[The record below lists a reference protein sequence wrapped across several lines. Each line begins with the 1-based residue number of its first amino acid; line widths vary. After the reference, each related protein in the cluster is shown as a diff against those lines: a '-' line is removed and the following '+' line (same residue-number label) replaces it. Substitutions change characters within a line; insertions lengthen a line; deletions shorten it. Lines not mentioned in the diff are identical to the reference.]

1 MAKNAS
7 KTGLDYTN
15 VLTNSHNEEA
25 GALNIVDVGSFVPAR
40 YGKVLLEYNVDGT
53 ISKVDYL
60 SNGVYQETRV
70 VCNADSVG
78 SAHKTTVNFTGRT
91 PQLLAG
97 KAFVVYDAI
106 GATAIWFNMDESNL
120 EPVVPSTYR
129 SIEIKISSLD
139 NPSTIASITAQKIH
153 DDPLF
158 IAMYSLQYTIIS
170 VANAGLRLD
179 SYDVNSGVSLKNT
192 PGSNAQTLNNKVWYL
207 NSGGNLQQYYIWY
220 NVSGTGTDPL
230 ISGKTGIAVPVPLG
244 ATASTVATNTKIA
257 LENTQKFTVIAKDDT
272 LLITNNNVGVCTAAA
287 EGNSNFV
294 IFVQKSGE
302 DRELLVTLL
311 LGYNSNG
318 ELISVERP

>member
-1 MAKNAS
+1 MAKNPS

-25 GALNIVDVGSFVPAR
+25 RALNIVDVGSFVPAR
-40 YGKVLLEYNVDGT
+40 YGKVLLEYNTDGT

-60 SNGVYQETRV
+60 SDGTYQETRV

-106 GATAIWFNMDESNL
+106 GATAIWFNMDELNS

-129 SIEIKISSLD
+129 SLEIKISSSD
-139 NPSTIASITAQKIH
+139 NTSVIASKTAQKVH
-153 DDPLF
+153 ADPLF

-170 VANAGLRLD
+170 VANVGLRTD
-179 SYDVNSGVSLKNT
+179 SYDINSGVSLKNT
-192 PGSNAQTLNNKVWYL
+192 PGSNSQTLNNKVWYI
-207 NSGGNLQQYYIWY
+207 NTGGNLQQYYVWY
-220 NVSGTGTDPL
+220 SVSGTGTDPL
-230 ISGKTGIAVPVPLG
+230 ISGKTGIMVPVPLG
-244 ATASTVATNTKIA
+244 ATASTVALNTKIA
-257 LENTQKFTVIAKDDT
+257 LENTQKFTAVAKDDT
-272 LLITNNNVGVCTAAA
+272 LLITNNNIGVCTAAT

>member
-25 GALNIVDVGSFVPAR
+25 AAINIIDAGSLVPAR
-40 YGKVLLEYNVDGT
+40 YGKVLLEYNSDGS
-53 ISKVDYL
+53 ISKIDYL

-78 SAHKTTVNFTGRT
+78 TAHKTTVNFLGRT

-106 GATAIWFNMDESNL
+106 GATAIWFNMDNSNT

-129 SIEIKISSLD
+129 SIEINILSSD
-139 NPSTIASITAQKIH
+139 NSSTIAAKTAQKVH

-158 IAMYSLQYTIIS
+158 IAMYSLHYTIIS
-170 VANAGLRLD
+170 VANAGVRLD
-179 SYDVNSGVSLKNT
+179 SYDVNSGITLKNT
-192 PGSNAQTLNNKVWYL
+192 PGSNAQTLNNKVWYI
-207 NSGGNLQQYYIWY
+207 NTGGNLQQYYVWY
-220 NVSGTGTDPL
+220 SVSGTGTDPL
-230 ISGKTGIAVPVPLG
+230 VSGKTGIVVNVPLG
-244 ATASTVATNTKIA
+244 ATAATVATNTKIA
-257 LENTQKFTVIAKDDT
+257 LENTQKFTVIAKEDT
-272 LLITNNNVGVCTAAA
+272 LLITNNNVGVCTAAT

-302 DRELLVTLL
+302 NRELLVTLL

-318 ELISVERP
+318 ELVSVERL